1 MSYQGG
7 LGSLERNLGMNKE
20 YLYSKSMPYHVRY
33 SCSYELEYSSYPMV
47 YDIDHRPCFMML
59 AYELE
64 YSSSGNDM
72 TYILVYSSYSIMLP

>member
-1 MSYQGG
+1 MAGFNVSN
-7 LGSLERNLGMNKE
+7 S
-20 YLYSKSMPYHVRY
+20 S
-33 SCSYELEYSSYPMV
+33 SYELEYSSYAMV

>member
-1 MSYQGG
+1 M
-7 LGSLERNLGMNKE
+7 ERNLGMNKE

-33 SCSYELEYSSYPMV
+33 SSSYELEYSSYAMV
-47 YDIDHRPCFMML
+47 YDIEHRPYFMI

-64 YSSSGNDM
+64 YSSSENDM